1 MNNEIVLDKIPLR
14 IVSLVPSQTELLH
27 HLGLDEEVV
36 GITKFCI
43 KPDEWYRSKDRI
55 GGTKSVNI
63 EKVREFKPDLIIG
76 NKEENYLAN
85 IEELRDIAPVWMS
98 DIYTLND
105 ALDMIRAVGELTG
118 KEKESNVL
126 IEEIED
132 VFLKLETFI
141 KSNPLENNNVI
152 YFIWH
157 APDMA
162 AGKNTFIDDMLKRC
176 GLVNCVKAE
185 RYPEVTPT
193 AIDLT
198 DNPDFILLSS
208 EPYPFDSRHEMYFR
222 KSYPESKIVH
232 VDGEAF
238 SWYGS
243 NLKAAGQYFIELLQK
258 LAL

>member
-1 MNNEIVLDKIPLR
+1 MNNDIVLEKIPTR
-14 IVSLVPSQTELLH
+14 IISLVPSQTELLH

-43 KPDEWYRSKDRI
+43 KPDEWYKSKDRI

-63 EKVREFKPDLIIG
+63 EKVRAHKPDLIIG

-85 IEELRDIAPVWMS
+85 IEELREIAPVWMS

-105 ALDMIRAVGELTG
+105 AIDMIRAVGELTG
-118 KEKESNVL
+118 KKSESECL
-126 IEEIED
+126 IDEIGDNFQMLED
-132 VFLKLETFI
+132 YI
-141 KSNPLENNNVI
+141 KNNPLKNNNAV

-162 AGKNTFIDDMLKRC
+162 AGKKTFIDDMIKRC
-176 GLVNCVKAE
+176 GLINCVKGE
-185 RYPEVTPT
+185 RYPEVAPT
-193 AIDLT
+193 AVDLS

-208 EPYPFDSRHEMYFR
+208 EPYPFDNRHEEYFG
-222 KSYPESKIVH
+222 KAYPDSKIVH
-232 VDGEAF
+232 VSGEAF

-243 NLKAAGQYFIELLQK
+243 NLKNAPEYFIELLQE